1 MYIDFK
7 IAAFNERAYSF
18 NAPSQKWV
26 GHLDF
31 KALGKKRNL
40 FLFFTS
46 IETNQKYKIS
56 VTAWSKY
63 SPSEHHLNFFEEPI
77 NQNFQL
83 ETIRNKKGFPQLLR
97 AKKIDNKPT
106 EVRA

>member
-7 IAAFNERAYSF
+7 IAAFNEKAYSF
-18 NAPSQKWV
+18 NAPEKKWI

-31 KALGKKRNL
+31 KSLGKRNNL

-46 IETNQKYKIS
+46 KETGQKVKIS
-56 VTAWSKY
+56 LTAHSKY
-63 SPSEHHLNFFEEPI
+63 SPKRHHLNFFQESI

-83 ETIRNKKGFPQLLR
+83 ETVKNKKGFPELLR
-97 AKKIDNKPT
+97 AKKS
-106 EVRA
+106 R

>member
-1 MYIDFK
+1 MLEKRKMFIDFK
-7 IAAFNERAYSF
+7 VAAFNEKVYSF
-18 NAPSQKWV
+18 NAPNQKWI

-40 FLFFTS
+40 SLFFTS
-46 IETNQKYKIS
+46 TETNLRYKIS

-63 SPSEHHLNFFEEPI
+63 SPSKHHLNFFQEPI
-77 NQNFQL
+77 GQTFQL

-97 AKKIDNKPT
+97 AKLLK
-106 EVRA
+106 